1 MFFTDCQDTS
11 CLYNTFSSYVPYI
24 ATGLG
29 VAATASLLGPLILP
43 AAMVEASVFGV
54 GIESVIAAGSM
65 AI

>member
-11 CLYNTFSSYVPYI
+11 CLYNTFSSYAPYI

-54 GIESVIAAGSM
+54 GVETILATGAM